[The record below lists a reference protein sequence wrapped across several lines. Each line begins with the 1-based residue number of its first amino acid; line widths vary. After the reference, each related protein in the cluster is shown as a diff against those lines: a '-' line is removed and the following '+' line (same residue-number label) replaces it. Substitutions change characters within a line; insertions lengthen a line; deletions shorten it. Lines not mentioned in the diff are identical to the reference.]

1 MILLVDNYDS
11 FVYNLKRYLVRL
23 GQQVVVM
30 RNDQLDLDD
39 PALTGYEAIVISP
52 GPQSPD
58 QAGDCLE
65 LVRRLHDQVPMLG
78 VCLGHQ
84 AIWQALGGRIIRA
97 KVPMHGRASQIQF
110 VESAMWAGLPNPFS
124 AARYH
129 SLVADPSTQPLG
141 LRVTAW
147 SDDRE
152 VMAIQH
158 ERLPVFGF
166 QFHPESILTQSGYQ
180 LLRNFLVAA
189 NVPNVTGA
197 LPTNDLFGATS
208 SMLGSAHPATPIA
221 APNSDPLAVFPGRG
235 WS

>member
-1 MILLVDNYDS
+1 
-11 FVYNLKRYLVRL
+11 
-23 GQQVVVM
+23 
-30 RNDQLDLDD
+30 
-39 PALTGYEAIVISP
+39 
-52 GPQSPD
+52 
-58 QAGDCLE
+58 
-65 LVRRLHDQVPMLG
+65 
-78 VCLGHQ
+78 
-84 AIWQALGGRIIRA
+84 
-97 KVPMHGRASQIQF
+97 
-110 VESAMWAGLPNPFS
+110 MWAGLPNPFS

-189 NVPNVTGA
+189 HVPNVSGE
-197 LPTNDLFGATS
+197 LPTNDL
-208 SMLGSAHPATPIA
+208 LGNEQPATPIGQDS
-221 APNSDPLAVFPGRG
+221 NPLAVFPGSG